1 MQKCYECLRLKA
13 WLQESG
19 RDYLAATNRYNT
31 VRLAGL
37 DFWASE
43 VLRAAK
49 STNDAA
55 QKQFD
60 EHAQQHA
67 QVTRMAAGA

>member
-1 MQKCYECLRLKA
+1 MQKCDECQRLKV

-31 VRLAGL
+31 VRPTALGS
-37 DFWASE
+37 WASE

-49 STNDAA
+49 STHDAV
-55 QKQFD
+55 QRQFD
-60 EHAQQHA
+60 EHVQEHA
-67 QVTRMAAGA
+67 QEARMAAGA